1 MEFLSFIMT
10 LYFIGM
16 ILLKDSLFGTRRR
29 CSDFLYFILIFMQRE
44 LRPKK
49 CVDSLNVTTFVRFF
63 LFSLIVQGCG
73 SGVLKCLY
81 KTEYT
86 TRASAN

>member
-1 MEFLSFIMT
+1 MT

-16 ILLKDSLFGTRRR
+16 ILLKDSFGTRRR

-44 LRPKK
+44 LRPKR
-49 CVDSLNVTTFVRFF
+49 CVDSLNVTTFVHFF
-63 LFSLIVQGCG
+63 LFSLIVWGCG
-73 SGVLKCLY
+73 LGVLKCLY